1 MAFDKFVHFFPTLLI
16 IHTHTQFF
24 CQRYWWEL
32 AVAMDVTFKRGCN
45 PNLSGVRRG
54 RHWDGFREGK
64 CESVGLC
71 ATPIIQLNYVILN
84 HIYLQRQGIIKA
96 ANMVE
101 NCIKLRQDKVDY
113 VHE

>member
-1 MAFDKFVHFFPTLLI
+1 MSPLNVAVIPTSVE
-16 IHTHTQFF
+16 
-24 CQRYWWEL
+24 WGE
-32 AVAMDVTFKRGCN
+32 AVTE
-45 PNLSGVRRG
+45 S
-54 RHWDGFREGK
+54 GFREGK